1 MFTTGEL
8 GALVYIPDSTL
19 QSTMCD
25 YVIERVFGDSELD
38 TEPTS
43 DEEAL
48 AQAEKLNDR
57 RVLLA
62 GYLKLILYSVID
74 LTMGAPIFAQYIK
87 VII

>member
-8 GALVYIPDSTL
+8 GALVYIPDSAL